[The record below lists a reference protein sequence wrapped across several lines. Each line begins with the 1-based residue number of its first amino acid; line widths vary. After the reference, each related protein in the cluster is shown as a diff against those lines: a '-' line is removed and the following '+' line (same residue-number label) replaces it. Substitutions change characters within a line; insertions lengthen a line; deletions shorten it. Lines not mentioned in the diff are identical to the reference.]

1 MANKQSIE
9 SYKLGIEMTSKEG
22 VHDFISMLEAV
33 IEDIKGGLEK
43 DTHET
48 TTTTL
53 QWDIDVILNHD

>member
-43 DTHET
+43 RHTRNDHNNATMGYRRHS
-48 TTTTL
+48 
-53 QWDIDVILNHD
+53 QP